1 MVQHVFPEIVYV
13 KDQDNVCTPG
23 CKFSITESKFLAES
37 KISPVSST
45 NMQISAQMK
54 SKTPTFLEQLDEQ
67 IKSINDSKIFAGLM
81 IITLNV
87 VSRFVNIK
95 LSKTMESYLKFTLSK
110 QLLVF
115 TIAWMGSRDIYIA
128 LIVTACFIL
137 LRIFIQRR
145 QHVLCVIRRIFRL
158 SYSKNG

>member
-1 MVQHVFPEIVYV
+1 M
-13 KDQDNVCTPG
+13 KNS
-23 CKFSITESKFLAES
+23 KKES
-37 KISPVSST
+37 
-45 NMQISAQMK
+45 
-54 SKTPTFLEQLDEQ
+54 FLEQMHNQ
-67 IKSINDSKIFAGLM
+67 IKIINDSKIFAGLM

-128 LIVTACFIL
+128 LGVTFCFI
-137 LRIFIQRR
+137 IFTEYLFNEDSIFCVFSEEFLDYHIAKMDNEMEEAENVSDEDIQKAKVVLEKAKK
-145 QHVLCVIRRIFRL
+145 QHKDKEGFEGFNI
-158 SYSKNG
+158 K

>member
-1 MVQHVFPEIVYV
+1 
-13 KDQDNVCTPG
+13 
-23 CKFSITESKFLAES
+23 
-37 KISPVSST
+37 
-45 NMQISAQMK
+45 MK
-54 SKTPTFLEQLDEQ
+54 NKTPSFLEQLDEQ

-128 LIVTACFIL
+128 LIVTSCFIL
-137 LRIFIQRR
+137 FTEYLFNEDSMFCVLSEEFLDYHIAKMDNEMEEADKVSDEYIQKAKVVLEKAKK
-145 QHVLCVIRRIFRL
+145 QHKDKEEFEGFNI
-158 SYSKNG
+158 K